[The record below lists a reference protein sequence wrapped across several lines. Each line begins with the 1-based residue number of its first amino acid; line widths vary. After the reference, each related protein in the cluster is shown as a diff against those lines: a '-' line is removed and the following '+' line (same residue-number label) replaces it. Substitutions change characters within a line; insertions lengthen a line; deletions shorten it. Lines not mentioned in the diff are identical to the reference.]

1 MIASVI
7 LALPFHLGKGTGS
20 RIGGIV
26 ISLVFTAVM
35 GIGIFYLVRIMNTLN
50 TITSDNHTEIDT
62 IVVAV
67 PANDEA

>member
-1 MIASVI
+1 MLIIFFAATGGYLPGRYLLIVAAVMIASVI

-35 GIGIFYLVRIMNTLN
+35 GIGIFYLAG
-50 TITSDNHTEIDT
+50 S
-62 IVVAV
+62 
-67 PANDEA
+67 